1 MIKDLSKEFNRK
13 FEKVFSIQIYT
24 EDFKNDYIRQKK
36 RIQIKINKENKVN
49 GKFNESTLEDK
60 YIINS
65 GEIDI
70 KLDLEK
76 SVHRRLE
83 INLEEMYYVIHRE
96 GIK

>member
-1 MIKDLSKEFNRK
+1 M
-13 FEKVFSIQIYT
+13 
-24 EDFKNDYIRQKK
+24 
-36 RIQIKINKENKVN
+36 N